1 LFDWLLIILDVEKL
15 HINMDEEVSIPKYEL
30 IMVLKE
36 NEALRKKNTSHQNI
50 IDKMNQKMG
59 MFKIV
64 TFRKC

>member
-1 LFDWLLIILDVEKL
+1 
-15 HINMDEEVSIPKYEL
+15 MDEEVSIPKYEL